1 MAAGHGYPGRVRALS
16 RLNRPAVAIVAVT
29 LLAGWL
35 RIVHV
40 SHPSDYVF
48 DEVYYPKAACIL
60 VGWSNDTCTIDSS
73 DEQYWRT
80 TKWDVGS
87 WVHPPL
93 GKWEIALGIKLFGM
107 RSFGWRISS
116 VVAGTLV
123 VTLTAVMAQLLFG
136 SALWTAVA
144 GLLMAVEN
152 LNVVMSRVGLLDI
165 HLEFWIVLAF
175 VLFLLDRRWIDR
187 RQAAADDAATLPVEP
202 EDPDPPPDRA
212 DALHPGHSSTVGDE
226 PAGVATEAAPSRPVA
241 VSPIWRPWRFAAG
254 AALGAA
260 AAVKWSGVFAL
271 FAVVVLA
278 YMWETT
284 RRHRGDR
291 TWMRALGRAVTR
303 ESFGIVLALLLTPI
317 AIYMITWLPWFHHF
331 AWSWHDWVANMG
343 ATWDFHHNGIQWTT
357 LDPKT
362 GLQTPTHPYYAHP
375 GGWILLLRPISF
387 YVKDIGTSTE
397 QILAIGNP
405 FIFWASVIALPY
417 VLLTWRRMRDWRAG
431 FVVVA
436 FLGQYV
442 PWFLQT
448 RPTFFFYVLPLTP
461 FMVLAITYVCRQASD
476 ATIVVRDRETRDVAI
491 NPETGEPAISHAYV
505 YRPFVVAYV
514 IAAVAVFVW
523 FWPVLTAG
531 RISLLHW
538 HTIVWFN
545 AWI

>member
-1 MAAGHGYPGRVRALS
+1 MPEHHGYPGRVRALS
-16 RLNRPAVAIVAVT
+16 RLNRPVVAIVAVT
-29 LLAGWL
+29 ILAGWL

-40 SHPSDYVF
+40 SNPSDYVF

-60 VGWSNDTCTIDSS
+60 VGWSNQTCTIDSS
-73 DEQYWRT
+73 DERYWRT

-93 GKWEIALGIKLFGM
+93 GKWEIAMGIKLFGM

-165 HLEFWIVLAF
+165 HVEFWVVLAF
-175 VLFLLDRRWIDR
+175 VLFLLDRRWIDA
-187 RQAAADDAATLPVEP
+187 RQAAAEEVAVPDEP
-202 EDPDPPPDRA
+202 EDPDPPPDA
-212 DALHPGHSSTVGDE
+212 AVALAMVAPEHVDD
-226 PAGVATEAAPSRPVA
+226 AGVLPVPPPTSTPAP
-241 VSPIWRPWRFAAG
+241 SPIWRPWRFAAG

-260 AAVKWSGVFAL
+260 SAVKWSGVFAL
-271 FAVVVLA
+271 FAVVALT

-284 RRHRGDR
+284 RRHRNR
-291 TWMRALGRAVTR
+291 SWVRAFGRAFSR

-343 ATWDFHHNGIQWTT
+343 ATWDFHHNGIQWTAI
-357 LDPKT
+357 DPKT

-387 YVKDIGTSTE
+387 YVKNIGTSTE

-405 FIFWASVIALPY
+405 FIFWVSVVALPY
-417 VLLTWRRMRDWRAG
+417 VLFAWRRTRDWRGG
-431 FVVVA
+431 FIIVA

-442 PWFLQT
+442 PWFVQT
-448 RPTFFFYVLPLTP
+448 RPTFFFYVLPLVP
-461 FMVLAITYVCRQASD
+461 FMVLAVTWACRDLSD
-476 ATIVVRDRETRDVAI
+476 AKIVVREHDTGAVAV
-491 NPETGEPAISHAYV
+491 NPETGEAAISTAHV

-514 IAAVAVFVW
+514 IAVVVVFW
-523 FWPVLTAG
+523 LFWPILTAG
-531 RISLLHW
+531 RITDLHLR
-538 HTIVWFN
+538 TIVWFRR
-545 AWI
+545 WI

>member
-1 MAAGHGYPGRVRALS
+1 VRALS
-16 RLNRPAVAIVAVT
+16 RLNRPVVAIAAVT

-73 DEQYWRT
+73 DEQYWRQQ
-80 TKWDVGS
+80 KWDVGS

-93 GKWEIALGIKLFGM
+93 GKWEIALGIKAFGM

-123 VTLTAVMAQLLFG
+123 VTLTAVLAQLLFG
-136 SALWTAVA
+136 SALWTGVA

-175 VLFLLDRRWIDR
+175 VVFLLDRRWIEG
-187 RQAAADDAATLPVEP
+187 RQALAEVTAAGEAPD
-202 EDPDPPPDRA
+202 DPDPPPD
-212 DALHPGHSSTVGDE
+212 
-226 PAGVATEAAPSRPVA
+226 PATTEADVAVEPEVPPPPPPPA

-260 AAVKWSGVFAL
+260 TAVKWSGAFAL

-291 TWMRALGRAVTR
+291 TWLRSFGRAISR

-317 AIYMITWLPWFHHF
+317 AIYMITWIPWFHHF
-331 AWSWHDWVANMG
+331 GWSWHAWVANMG
-343 ATWDFHHNGIQWTT
+343 ATWDFHQHGIDWTK

-362 GLQTPTHPYYAHP
+362 GLQVPTHPYYAHP

-387 YVKDIGTSTE
+387 YVKDFGTSTE

-405 FIFWASVIALPY
+405 FIFWMSVIALPY
-417 VLLTWRRMRDWRAG
+417 VLFAWRRARDWRGG
-431 FVVVA
+431 FIVVG
-436 FLGQYV
+436 FLGQYL
-442 PWFLQT
+442 PWFVQT
-448 RPTFFFYVLPLTP
+448 RPTFFFYVLPLVP
-461 FMVLAITYVCRQASD
+461 FMVLAVTWLARDASD
-476 ATIVVRDRETRDVAI
+476 ATIVVREPDTGEVALH
-491 NPETGEPAISHAYV
+491 PETGEPAISRAHV
-505 YRPFVVAYV
+505 YRPFVVAYL
-514 IAAVAVFVW
+514 IAVVAVFW
-523 FWPVLTAG
+523 LFWPILTAG
-531 RISLLHW
+531 RITDLHLR
-538 HTIVWFN
+538 TIVWFRR
-545 AWI
+545 WI

>member
-1 MAAGHGYPGRVRALS
+1 
-16 RLNRPAVAIVAVT
+16 VAIVAVT
-29 LLAGWL
+29 ILAGWL
-35 RIVHV
+35 RMVHV
-40 SHPSDYVF
+40 SNPSDYVF

-60 VGWSNDTCTIDSS
+60 LGWSNNTCTIDSS
-73 DEQYWRT
+73 DEKYWRT

-93 GKWEIALGIKLFGM
+93 GKWEIAMGIKLFGM

-187 RQAAADDAATLPVEP
+187 RQAAVDASAASAEP
-202 EDPDPPPDRA
+202 DDPPGP
-212 DALHPGHSSTVGDE
+212 PG
-226 PAGVATEAAPSRPVA
+226 PAAPPHAAEAKSDPSASEASTETAPADRPSQSSP
-241 VSPIWRPWRFAAG
+241 SPIWRPWRFAAG

-260 AAVKWSGVFAL
+260 TAVKWSGAFAL
-271 FAVVVLA
+271 FAVVILA

-291 TWMRALGRAVTR
+291 RWLRAFGRAVSR

-331 AWSWHDWVANMG
+331 GWSWHDWVANMG
-343 ATWDFHHNGIQWTT
+343 ATWDFHHSGIQWTQ
-357 LDPKT
+357 LDAKT

-375 GGWILLLRPISF
+375 GGWLLLLRPISF
-387 YVKDIGTSTE
+387 YVNNIGTSTA

-405 FIFWASVIALPY
+405 FIFWASVVALPY
-417 VLLTWRRMRDWRAG
+417 VLLTWRRARDWRAG
-431 FVVVA
+431 FIIVA
-436 FLGQYV
+436 LLGQYV
-442 PWFLQT
+442 PWFVQT
-448 RPTFFFYVLPLTP
+448 RPTFFFYVLPLVP
-461 FMVLAITYVCRQASD
+461 FMVLAVTWACRDLSD
-476 ATIVVRDRETRDVAI
+476 AKIVVREADSGAVAV
-491 NPETGEPAISHAYV
+491 NPDTGEEAISTAHV

-514 IAAVAVFVW
+514 IAVVVVFCL

-531 RISLLHW
+531 RISDLHLR
-538 HTIVWFN
+538 TIVWFRR
-545 AWI
+545 WI

>member
-1 MAAGHGYPGRVRALS
+1 
-16 RLNRPAVAIVAVT
+16 VAIVAVT
-29 LLAGWL
+29 ILAGWL

-40 SHPSDYVF
+40 SNPSDYVF

-60 VGWSNDTCTIDSS
+60 VGWNNQTCTIDST

-93 GKWEIALGIKLFGM
+93 GKWEIAMGIKLFGM

-116 VVAGTLV
+116 VIAGTLV

-165 HLEFWIVLAF
+165 HVEFWVVLAF
-175 VLFLLDRRWIDR
+175 VLFLLDRRWIDA
-187 RQAAADDAATLPVEP
+187 RQAAAEDVAVPDGS
-202 EDPDPPPDRA
+202 EDPDPPPETTVALETAVSDHA
-212 DALHPGHSSTVGDE
+212 DDAGALPVPPPSPT
-226 PAGVATEAAPSRPVA
+226 PAP
-241 VSPIWRPWRFAAG
+241 SPIWRPWRFAAG

-260 AAVKWSGVFAL
+260 SAVKWSGVFAL

-284 RRHRGDR
+284 RRHRDR
-291 TWMRALGRAVTR
+291 SWLRAFGRAFSR

-343 ATWDFHHNGIQWTT
+343 ATWDFHHNGIQWTQ

-387 YVKDIGTSTE
+387 YVKNIGTSTE

-405 FIFWASVIALPY
+405 FIFWASVVALPY
-417 VLLTWRRMRDWRAG
+417 VLFAWRRTRDWRGG
-431 FVVVA
+431 FIIVA
-436 FLGQYV
+436 VLGQYV
-442 PWFLQT
+442 PWFVQT
-448 RPTFFFYVLPLTP
+448 RPTFFFYVLPLVP
-461 FMVLAITYVCRQASD
+461 FMVLAVTWACRDLSD
-476 ATIVVRDRETRDVAI
+476 AKIVVREHDTGAVAV
-491 NPETGEPAISHAYV
+491 NPETGEAAISTAHV

-514 IAAVAVFVW
+514 IAVVVVFW
-523 FWPVLTAG
+523 LFWPILTAG
-531 RISLLHW
+531 RITDLHLR
-538 HTIVWFN
+538 TIVWFRR
-545 AWI
+545 WI

>member
-1 MAAGHGYPGRVRALS
+1 MRALS
-16 RLNRPAVAIVAVT
+16 RLNRPVVAVAAVT
-29 LLAGWL
+29 ILAGWL

-40 SHPSDYVF
+40 SNPSDYVF

-73 DEQYWRT
+73 DEKYWRT

-93 GKWEIALGIKLFGM
+93 GKWEIAMGIKLFGM

-116 VVAGTLV
+116 VIAGTLV

-187 RQAAADDAATLPVEP
+187 RQADTEAAVAVRAEP
-202 EDPDPPPDRA
+202 DPDPPPDTAAALGAA
-212 DALHPGHSSTVGDE
+212 DAAAAADPGNDNE
-226 PAGVATEAAPSRPVA
+226 PVPPPPPAP
-241 VSPIWRPWRFAAG
+241 SPIWRPWRFAAG

-260 AAVKWSGVFAL
+260 SAVKWSGVFAL

-284 RRHRGDR
+284 RRHHARS
-291 TWMRALGRAVTR
+291 WLRAFGRAVSR

-343 ATWDFHHNGIQWTT
+343 ATWDFHHNGIQWTQ

-387 YVKDIGTSTE
+387 YVNNVGTSTA

-417 VLLTWRRMRDWRAG
+417 VLLAWRRTRDWRGG
-431 FVVVA
+431 FIIVA
-436 FLGQYV
+436 FVGQYL
-442 PWFLQT
+442 PWFVQT
-448 RPTFFFYVLPLTP
+448 RPTFFFYVLPLVP
-461 FMVLAITYVCRQASD
+461 FMVLAVTWACRDLCD
-476 ATIVVRDRETRDVAI
+476 AKIVVREHDTGAVAV
-491 NPETGEPAISHAYV
+491 NPETGEAAISTAHV

-514 IAAVAVFVW
+514 VAVVVVFW
-523 FWPVLTAG
+523 LFWPILTAG
-531 RISLLHW
+531 RISDLHLR
-538 HTIVWFN
+538 TIVWFRR
-545 AWI
+545 WI

>member
-1 MAAGHGYPGRVRALS
+1 MADGHGYPGRVRALS
-16 RLNRPAVAIVAVT
+16 RLNRPVVAIVAVT
-29 LLAGWL
+29 ILAGWL

-40 SHPSDYVF
+40 SNPSDYVF

-60 VGWSNDTCTIDSS
+60 VGWSNQTCTIDSS
-73 DEQYWRT
+73 DERYWRT

-93 GKWEIALGIKLFGM
+93 GKWEIAMGVKLFGM

-165 HLEFWIVLAF
+165 HVEFWVVLAF
-175 VLFLLDRRWIDR
+175 VLFLLDRRWIDA
-187 RQAAADDAATLPVEP
+187 RQAAADETALPAEP
-202 EDPDPPPDRA
+202 EDPDPPPDTA
-212 DALHPGHSSTVGDE
+212 VALETANPDQVDDAGALPVPPPG
-226 PAGVATEAAPSRPVA
+226 PAPAP
-241 VSPIWRPWRFAAG
+241 SPIWRPWRFAAG

-260 AAVKWSGVFAL
+260 SAVKWSGVFAL

-284 RRHRGDR
+284 RRHRAR
-291 TWMRALGRAVTR
+291 SWLRAFGRAVSR

-343 ATWDFHHNGIQWTT
+343 ATWDFHHNGIQWTAI
-357 LDPKT
+357 DPKT

-387 YVKDIGTSTE
+387 YVKNIGTSTE

-405 FIFWASVIALPY
+405 FIFWASVVALPY
-417 VLLTWRRMRDWRAG
+417 VLFAWRRTRDWRGG
-431 FVVVA
+431 FLIVA
-436 FLGQYV
+436 FLGQYL
-442 PWFLQT
+442 PWFVQT
-448 RPTFFFYVLPLTP
+448 RPTFFFYVLPLVP
-461 FMVLAITYVCRQASD
+461 FMVLAVTWACRDLSD
-476 ATIVVRDRETRDVAI
+476 AKIVVREHDTGAVAV
-491 NPETGEPAISHAYV
+491 NPETGEAAISTAHV
-505 YRPFVVAYV
+505 YRPFVVAYM
-514 IAAVAVFVW
+514 IAVVVVFW
-523 FWPVLTAG
+523 LFWPILTAG
-531 RISLLHW
+531 RITDLHLR
-538 HTIVWFN
+538 TIVWFRR
-545 AWI
+545 WI

>member
-1 MAAGHGYPGRVRALS
+1 VRALA
-16 RLNRPAVAIVAVT
+16 RLNRPVVAIVAVT

-40 SHPSDYVF
+40 SNPSDYVF
-48 DEVYYPKAACIL
+48 DEVYYPKAGCIL
-60 VGWSNDTCTIDSS
+60 LGWSNNTCTIDSS

-93 GKWEIALGIKLFGM
+93 GKWEIAMGIKVFGM

-187 RQAAADDAATLPVEP
+187 RQAAAEREPILLVEP
-202 EDPDPPPDRA
+202 EDPDPPPIQA
-212 DALHPGHSSTVGDE
+212 VEPPPEGGGEDAAV
-226 PAGVATEAAPSRPVA
+226 AAPEAVPPAPPPS

-260 AAVKWSGVFAL
+260 SAVKWSGVFAL
-271 FAVVVLA
+271 FAVVLLA

-291 TWMRALGRAVTR
+291 TWLRAFGRAVTR
-303 ESFGIVLALLLTPI
+303 ESFGIVLALLLVPI
-317 AIYMITWLPWFHHF
+317 AVYMITWLPWFHHF

-343 ATWDFHHNGIQWTT
+343 GTWDFHHNGIQWTK

-362 GLQTPTHPYYAHP
+362 GLQVPTHPYYARP
-375 GGWILLLRPISF
+375 GGWLLLLRPISF
-387 YVKDIGTSTE
+387 FVNDIGTSTE

-417 VLLTWRRMRDWRAG
+417 VLFTWRRLRDWRAG
-431 FVVVA
+431 FIIVA
-436 FLGQYV
+436 LLGQYV
-442 PWFLQT
+442 PWFVQS
-448 RPTFFFYVLPLTP
+448 RPTFFFYVLPLVP
-461 FMVLAITYVCRQASD
+461 FMVLAVTWACRDASD
-476 ATIVVRDRETRDVAI
+476 ATIVVREPDTGEVAV
-491 NPETGEPAISHAYV
+491 NPATGEPAISTAHV
-505 YRPFVVAYV
+505 YRPFVVAYL
-514 IAAVAVFVW
+514 IAVVVVFW
-523 FWPVLTAG
+523 LFWPILTAG
-531 RISLLHW
+531 RITDLHLR
-538 HTIVWFN
+538 TIVWFRR
-545 AWI
+545 WI